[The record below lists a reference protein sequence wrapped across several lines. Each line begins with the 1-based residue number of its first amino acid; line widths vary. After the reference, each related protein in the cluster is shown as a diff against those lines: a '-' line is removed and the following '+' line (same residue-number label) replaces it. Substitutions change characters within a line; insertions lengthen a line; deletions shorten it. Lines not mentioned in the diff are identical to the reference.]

1 MKSIIMIKT
10 GTLKICSEQKIRKQ
24 KNMERIC
31 LGQRILSVTTRLKIG
46 TCQSQSKI
54 TLTDKTNLRIPL
66 QLQITFMFTFFLI
79 SFYSICLCSCFS
91 FLKN

>member
-1 MKSIIMIKT
+1 MIKT

-31 LGQRILSVTTRLKIG
+31 LGQRILSVRTRLEIG
-46 TCQSQSKI
+46 TFQSQSKI

-79 SFYSICLCSCFS
+79 SFYSICLCSYFS